1 MIPESLETLLRQW
14 MAPGLSVAIAF
25 AVAATAY
32 RAGVIVLRRI
42 TRHRPVAALFLKLAE
57 GPGLAVTTLI
67 VLQAVLQSAP
77 NDLEGIGAVR
87 HAAAL
92 ALIAA
97 ATWLALR
104 LTAGIADAVALRH
117 PMNVADNLGARRIQ
131 TQTRLLTRLLASIV
145 ALVGTAF
152 ALLTFPGVR
161 SIGASLLASAGIAGL
176 VLGVAA
182 KAVLGNL
189 LAGLHVAMTQPIR
202 IDDVVIIEGEYGRVE
217 EIGSSFV
224 VVAIWDG
231 RRLVVPLQQFMEKPF
246 QNWTRVSGDILGTV
260 FLWVDYGTPL
270 EPLRAELRRICE
282 SAPEWD
288 RRVCLIQV
296 TDAGEH
302 AMQLR
307 ALVSSADSPRN
318 WDLRCL
324 VRERLLD
331 FIRREYPECLP
342 RARTVELA
350 SGEDSG
356 AAGRPEATTRSKAQE
371 TEAMV

>member
-25 AVAATAY
+25 AVAAIAY
-32 RAGVIVLRRI
+32 RAGVMVLRRI

-57 GPGLAVTTLI
+57 GPGLAVTALI
-67 VLQAVLQSAP
+67 VLQGVLQSAP

-92 ALIAA
+92 VLIAA

-145 ALVGTAF
+145 ALVGIAF

-182 KAVLGNL
+182 KAVIGNL

-307 ALVSSADSPRN
+307 ALVSSADSVRN

-342 RARTVELA
+342 RQRTVETA
-350 SGEDSG
+350 SGGEDL
-356 AAGRPEATTRSKAQE
+356 AAAARRPEAVTA
-371 TEAMV
+371 

>member
-1 MIPESLETLLRQW
+1 MIPESVETLLRQW

-25 AVAATAY
+25 AVAAIAY
-32 RAGVIVLRRI
+32 RAGVIVLRRL
-42 TRHRPVAALFLKLAE
+42 TRHRPAAALFVQRAE
-57 GPGLAVTTLI
+57 GPGLAVTAMI
-67 VLQAVLQSAP
+67 VLQTVLQSAP
-77 NDLEGIGAVR
+77 NDIAGMEPVR
-87 HAAAL
+87 HATAL
-92 ALIAA
+92 LLIAA

-117 PMNVADNLGARRIQ
+117 PMDVADNLGARRIQ
-131 TQTRLLTRLLASIV
+131 TQTRLLTRTLASLV
-145 ALVGTAF
+145 ALVGIAF

-161 SIGASLLASAGIAGL
+161 SIGASLLASAGVAGL
-176 VLGVAA
+176 VLGIAA
-182 KAVLGNL
+182 KAVIGNL
-189 LAGLHVAMTQPIR
+189 LAGLQVAMTQPIR
-202 IDDVVIIEGEYGRVE
+202 IDDVVIIEGEYGKVE

-224 VVAIWDG
+224 IVAIWDG

-260 FLWVDYGTPL
+260 FLWVDYGMPL
-270 EPLRAELRRICE
+270 EPLRAELKLICE

-296 TDAGEH
+296 TDASER

-307 ALVSSADSPRN
+307 ALVSSADSSRN

-331 FIRREYPECLP
+331 FIRREHPECLP
-342 RARTVELA
+342 RVRTLETAGGRDGSAPAA
-350 SGEDSG
+350 SLE
-356 AAGRPEATTRSKAQE
+356 PLPSKR
-371 TEAMV
+371 

>member
-1 MIPESLETLLRQW
+1 
-14 MAPGLSVAIAF
+14 
-25 AVAATAY
+25 
-32 RAGVIVLRRI
+32 
-42 TRHRPVAALFLKLAE
+42 
-57 GPGLAVTTLI
+57 
-67 VLQAVLQSAP
+67 
-77 NDLEGIGAVR
+77 
-87 HAAAL
+87 
-92 ALIAA
+92 
-97 ATWLALR
+97 
-104 LTAGIADAVALRH
+104 
-117 PMNVADNLGARRIQ
+117 
-131 TQTRLLTRLLASIV
+131 
-145 ALVGTAF
+145 
-152 ALLTFPGVR
+152 
-161 SIGASLLASAGIAGL
+161 
-176 VLGVAA
+176 
-182 KAVLGNL
+182 
-189 LAGLHVAMTQPIR
+189 
-202 IDDVVIIEGEYGRVE
+202 
-217 EIGSSFV
+217 
-224 VVAIWDG
+224 
-231 RRLVVPLQQFMEKPF
+231 MEKPF

-356 AAGRPEATTRSKAQE
+356 AAGRPEATTRSKARE